1 MTLYNAASLPPA
13 GANTLDACTHTAVV
27 QQEEEVQEEEEQG
40 EEEQEEEVQEEEEQE
55 EEEQEEEVQEEEEG
69 ANNTLGF
76 CVSSETP
83 RQVKMRK

>member
-13 GANTLDACTHTAVV
+13 GANTLDACTAV
-27 QQEEEVQEEEEQG
+27 VQEEEG
-40 EEEQEEEVQEEEEQE
+40 EEDLEEEV
-55 EEEQEEEVQEEEEG
+55 QEEEVQEEEEG

-83 RQVKMRK
+83 RQVTMRK

>member
-13 GANTLDACTHTAVV
+13 GANTLDACTAV
-27 QQEEEVQEEEEQG
+27 VQEEEEEQGEEVQG

>member
-13 GANTLDACTHTAVV
+13 GANTLDACTAV
-27 QQEEEVQEEEEQG
+27 VQEEEEVQG
-40 EEEQEEEVQEEEEQE
+40 
-55 EEEQEEEVQEEEEG
+55 EEEG

>member
-13 GANTLDACTHTAVV
+13 GANTLDACTAVV
-27 QQEEEVQEEEEQG
+27 QEEEVQQG
-40 EEEQEEEVQEEEEQE
+40 EVQG
-55 EEEQEEEVQEEEEG
+55 EEEG
-69 ANNTLGF
+69 ANNILGF